1 MATTFGHLEELSPEK
16 FKKNMRQTIERLDE
30 IDEENASI
38 LLEQEELNK
47 AIERKPPTL
56 NRENSPPPP
65 RTLPKTNRGDVKE
78 PTVAPEPDANLI
90 DGIDKDNEQLL
101 STPVET
107 PPPVEATPTVQRAPQ
122 PTLQRDETVR
132 GKRVIPQEDPGV
144 SEEIQNRA
152 GFSLHRKTNFTLP
165 SGEVVSVGDVEDE
178 ANRTKNYDLLKQIP
192 GLYEIYDVNNDGNID
207 VRDHALTKREK
218 VLGTAATFNPM
229 FMGQNIAEQVTGD
242 RALSGLAA
250 QAVYGFDPNRFS
262 YLYNLRR
269 RSMLNANEY
278 GLRENLGVL
287 KDQADDIGL
296 DLFESIQTAP
306 ETQFKVWTGH
316 SDVWNEDD
324 STNRDYKPSW
334 NLLSGVE
341 RAVDKTWWGKPLHTA
356 GEFYVG
362 MRLGGMALRSTVPG
376 ITGSMSRSLGF
387 GNRFQ
392 LIPSLPLSRWLG
404 AGMHGWFRKDA
415 LSEDTIMGTLKKTDN
430 KGWSG
435 VLKKFPFM
443 EPVINALGTADTDNP
458 LLLMFKGAAEE
469 FSIDFEMDHLLR
481 VTKISNESL
490 HWFDDSIIN
499 QAGQIKEKALI
510 EQAQLAARQLELPLN
525 QAGQQVYPEPN
536 IRGHLNKPIVEPHQ
550 GSPSSTGK
558 ALDLHKQLNLIDD
571 LPEGSVGSTASPI
584 TPAAAERMATTSGLE
599 PALIKSKASELLS
612 DPRYQELINIAARDG
627 RTVEE
632 VFEGAL
638 RRVQEIMGRESTGV
652 EDFWR
657 PIADLPA
664 ERLLNQEFWPLEEI
678 VAVDLI
684 NGSLFKQLRNTAI
697 FTNEISKAGADIF
710 AVDGSM
716 KTIADRLVVGLT
728 NAKRSRYLWGR
739 AGGMLKKGGDLSLL
753 NSKELAQET
762 AKRTA
767 DLHDETVDGV
777 RLMMQLMKNSDSD
790 ELARAILDVFS
801 QSSKIQNWMD
811 FDNWVRAKI
820 RGGQFDG
827 KHETGALI
835 KELQQMMVYSV
846 LSGPKTPMRAILG
859 TAGNAYMDSVNTLIG
874 ATVRQPLGGSAIARK
889 AAAENL
895 STMVKIVPDAW
906 KVFRSNVD
914 NAFDVD
920 MATIKTRF
928 SGPSPQETNWNV
940 LGEWVEQSADST
952 WADKAAYR
960 IANLAYKAN
969 KNKVFTWSA
978 RVLHATDDTFKYIM
992 ANARANEQA
1001 LKEVLEGVD
1010 QGLYKEWSPEMLTKA
1025 QDNHYKSLL
1034 NDAGDIDLTK
1044 DIYLQQ
1050 RFKSATLT
1058 EDLQGIS
1065 KGLED
1070 LFEKVPI
1077 MKPWFLF
1084 ARTGV
1089 NGLRVTMKNAPGLS
1103 LAMKESRDV
1112 LLASADDLANGNL
1125 VKYGIDN
1132 ATDLQQ
1138 AKDLILGRQVFG
1150 SIAVFTAGQM
1160 YWNGSLTGNGPADG
1174 KLRQAWID
1182 AGWKPRSL
1190 RLGDVWVNYDN
1201 FEPWNLLLSS
1211 VADIGDNQALMGPE
1225 WTENHLEAVAFTIGN
1240 GLKSKSYLGGL
1251 SQLMDVI
1258 SGKPSAGYG
1267 SVIGNLMNNTMPLAS
1282 LRNHIGKALRPQ
1294 MLEINGSFWESIR
1307 NRNKFMEPLSV
1318 GGGIR
1323 GKFDVIN
1330 GRPLGA
1336 HPLEWFSDTF
1346 LPFGLSLAK
1355 GPGRTML
1362 WNSNYDLRLSSYTLP
1377 TPYGNISLAD
1387 SPQIRSML
1395 QEAIGS
1401 PQLEAELDALA
1412 RRPDVQASIR
1422 LMNND
1427 RKNGLDMT
1435 EPRRYAHNKLIKEL
1449 FTRHRRRAA
1458 ASLLDRPEVQ
1468 NLIREYQEGLI
1479 NNQRASDASSA
1490 TTYYNRLGGG
1500 TERTPDRIL
1509 NLPVK

>member
-16 FKKNMRQTIERLDE
+16 FNKRSQRTLDTLDK
-30 IDEENASI
+30 IDEDNARI
-38 LLEQEELNK
+38 LLEQEELKNRVK
-47 AIERKPPTL
+47 RTPPTL
-56 NRENSPPPP
+56 NRESAPPP
-65 RTLPKTNRGDVKE
+65 RTLPKLNRGDDNQ
-78 PTVAPEPDANLI
+78 TSIEPDANLV
-90 DGIDKDNEQLL
+90 DKIDKDNEQLL
-101 STPVET
+101 STPVE
-107 PPPVEATPTVQRAPQ
+107 PDDVVEVEVATPTVQKAPL
-122 PTLQRDETVR
+122 PELQRDEIR
-132 GKRVIPQEDPGV
+132 NGQPVIDQPNPSV
-144 SEEIQNRA
+144 SEEIQKRA
-152 GFSLHRKTNFTLP
+152 GFHLHRKTDFTLA
-165 SGEVVSVGDVEDE
+165 SGEVITVGDVEDE

-192 GLYEIYDVNNDGNID
+192 GLYELYDVNNDGNID
-207 VRDHALTKREK
+207 IRDHALTKRERA
-218 VLGTAATFNPM
+218 LGHFNFSPM
-229 FMGQNIAEQVTGD
+229 MLNSDSDLAEQTTGD
-242 RALSGLAA
+242 RALSGFTA

-269 RSMLNANEY
+269 RSMLNADEY
-278 GLRENLGVL
+278 GLVENLGVL
-287 KDQADDIGL
+287 KDQGDDIGL

-306 ETQFKVWTGH
+306 ERTWDMLRGA
-316 SDVWNEDD
+316 DD
-324 STNRDYKPSW
+324 MYNDDGSAKRDYQPGW

-362 MRLGGMALRSTVPG
+362 MKLGGIALRSTVPAV
-376 ITGSMSRSLGF
+376 TGGKI
-387 GNRFQ
+387 
-392 LIPSLPLSRWLG
+392 IPSLPMSRWLG
-404 AGMHGWFRKDA
+404 AGMHGFFRKDA
-415 LSEDTIMGTLKKTDN
+415 LSEDTIMGALKGTDD

-435 VLKKFPFM
+435 ILKKLPLM
-443 EPVINALGTADTDNP
+443 ETAINALGTGDTDSP
-458 LLLMFKGAAEE
+458 FLLMLKGAAEE
-469 FSIDFEMDHLLR
+469 FSIDFGLDHLLR
-481 VTKISNESL
+481 ITKVSDESL
-490 HWFDDSIIN
+490 HWLDDSIVN
-499 QAGQIKEKALI
+499 QAGQIQEKALI
-510 EQAQLAARQLELPLN
+510 EQGQLAARQLELPLN

-558 ALDLHKQLNLIDD
+558 ALDLHRQLNLIDD

-584 TPAAAERMATTSGLE
+584 TPAAAERMATVSGLE

-638 RRVQEIMGRESTGV
+638 RRFQEIMGRESTGV

-684 NGSLFKQLRNTAI
+684 NGSLFKQLRNTSI

-739 AGGMLKKGGDLSLL
+739 AGSMLKRGGDLSLL
-753 NSKELAQET
+753 NSKELIEET

-811 FDNWVRAKI
+811 FDNWVRAKL
-820 RGGQFDG
+820 RGGEFDG

-906 KVFRSNVD
+906 KVFRSNID
-914 NAFDVD
+914 NAFDVE

-940 LGEWVEQSADST
+940 LGEWIEQSADST

-1001 LKEVLEGVD
+1001 LKEVLEGAN
-1010 QGLYKEWSPEMLTKA
+1010 QGLYKEWTPEMLSKA
-1025 QDNHYKSLL
+1025 QDKHYKSLL

-1058 EDLQGIS
+1058 EDLQGVS

-1089 NGLRVTMKNAPGLS
+1089 NGLRVTVKNAPGLG

-1112 LLASADDLANGNL
+1112 LLSSADDLANGNL

-1132 ATDLQQ
+1132 AADLQQ

-1160 YWNGSLTGNGPADG
+1160 YWNGNLTGNGPADG

-1182 AGWKPRSL
+1182 AGWKPRSI

-1211 VADIGDNQALMGPE
+1211 IADIGDNQALMGPE
-1225 WTENHLEAVAFTIGN
+1225 WTENHLEAIAYTVGN

-1282 LRNHIGKALRPQ
+1282 LRNHIGTALQPQ

-1422 LMNND
+1422 LMHND

-1435 EPRRYAHNKLIKEL
+1435 EPRSYTHNKLIKEL
-1449 FTRHRRRAA
+1449 FNRHRRQAA

-1500 TERTPDRIL
+1500 TQRTPDRIL